1 MLNKLRKHYYVEKAT
16 KYNLKSYQTHVK
28 KYLTLSIVSICIG
41 GIGFFASAILGGL
54 VDLAILF
61 ALPFC
66 FLFLIIGVIGAT
78 YNYFCLLG
86 IKECKKIIK
95 QINKE
100 IVFIKDLNYDNFQD
114 SNYLLSIV
122 RNLTKSENLNQYKLF
137 NNIFLYPS
145 NVELDEKLIY
155 KNNRLLKF
163 HIENNKIV
171 IEHCPNCNHELYYDE
186 DKCQYC

>member
-1 MLNKLRKHYYVEKAT
+1 MFQYVLVE
-16 KYNLKSYQTHVK
+16 LV
-28 KYLTLSIVSICIG
+28 
-41 GIGFFASAILGGL
+41 FFASAILGGL

-163 HIENNKIV
+163 HIENNKVV
-171 IEHCPNCNHELYYDE
+171 IEHCPNCNHELYYDK